1 MEGAEIMNQRQEAR
15 KKRIQE
21 ISEYLNL
28 VIVTVGMLASV
39 MLMTTPMAY
48 LGISYYWILYLT
60 RLLLGAM
67 AGAYLGV
74 VFGPVIKTVP
84 MKTITVLIFVG
95 SALYQFLLSGPKG
108 VLLVAVAVA
117 AFLAVGGT
125 SIYARI
131 LEKRKL
137 VDVTL
142 YTVIV
147 EIMVALSGAVLY
159 LAVIGA

>member
-1 MEGAEIMNQRQEAR
+1 
-15 KKRIQE
+15 
-21 ISEYLNL
+21 
-28 VIVTVGMLASV
+28 
-39 MLMTTPMAY
+39 
-48 LGISYYWILYLT
+48 
-60 RLLLGAM
+60 
-67 AGAYLGV
+67 
-74 VFGPVIKTVP
+74 
-84 MKTITVLIFVG
+84 VLIFVG